1 MNLNKKRC
9 IEDCNYTNKLF
20 KIDYQLNLKNIIE
33 RNHNQDYI
41 INYIKLNINY
51 LNLNDPYILVALVY
65 LNYIKV
71 FELLIH
77 LKLNWNFDISFDNH
91 LEDGLNV
98 ILVSTLTGNI
108 EIIKLLSNYV
118 NINFQDKNGLTPL
131 MHTVKNNN
139 MEIFEFLISNQESNV
154 NITDKFD
161 DTVLHYAI
169 LFERNDMMKL
179 IVSSKNF
186 NSNIRTTYGDTYLI
200 RVVSNNNYEGCKIM
214 LDSNKFYVNST
225 NDFQN
230 SALHYSSIDGN
241 YDITKNLLEYGKI
254 NIDGQD
260 RDGDTA
266 LLNACRGGHLEVV
279 NLLLNHNANINIKN
293 DNDETPL
300 LLAIELNNIHL
311 LKILLQ
317 NEKIDRNLMF
327 PVHLAAKYNNFK
339 FVKLLI
345 SDKTDL
351 NLVDDDGYT
360 PLMISIENFKYNIA
374 KELLLNNKVDRPN
387 YLNNN
392 YVPFYKS
399 VLLDVKKVRNNK
411 FKGIVRCFLKLKRK
425 RLKAA
430 ERVYSPFTE
439 NNTGF
444 IKACN
449 SFNSLKSLVFE
460 DSNEI

>member
-1 MNLNKKRC
+1 MNLNKKRS
-9 IEDCNYTNKLF
+9 IESCYDTNKLF
-20 KIDYQLNLKNIIE
+20 KIDYQLNFKNIIE
-33 RNHNQDYI
+33 RNHNQENI
-41 INYIKLNINY
+41 INYIKFNINY

-65 LNYIKV
+65 LKYIKV
-71 FELLIH
+71 FQLLIY
-77 LKLNWNFDISFDNH
+77 LKLNCKFDIVFDNP

-98 ILVSTLTGNI
+98 ILVATLKGNI

-131 MHTVKNNN
+131 MHAIKNNN
-139 MEIFEFLISNQESNV
+139 IEIVDFLLSNDNVDV
-154 NITDKFD
+154 NITDKGD
-161 DTVLHYAI
+161 DTALHYAI
-169 LFERNDMMKL
+169 LFKRNDMMKL

-186 NSNIRTTYGDTYLI
+186 DSNIRTTYGDTYLI

-214 LDSNKFYVNST
+214 LDSNKFDINST

-254 NIDGQD
+254 NIDSQD
-260 RDGDTA
+260 RDGDTS
-266 LLNACRGGHLEVV
+266 LLNACRGGHLEIV
-279 NLLLNHNANINIKN
+279 NLLLSHNANINMKN

-300 LLAIELNNIHL
+300 ILAIESNNIYL

-317 NEKIDRNLMF
+317 NEKIDRNYLY
-327 PVHLAAKYNNFK
+327 PLHLAAKYNNFS
-339 FVKLLI
+339 FVKFLI

-360 PLMISIENFKYNIA
+360 PLMISIENFKYNIT
-374 KELLLNNKVDRPN
+374 KELLLNSKVNRPN
-387 YLNNN
+387 YLNNY
-392 YVPFYKS
+392 YVSFYKS